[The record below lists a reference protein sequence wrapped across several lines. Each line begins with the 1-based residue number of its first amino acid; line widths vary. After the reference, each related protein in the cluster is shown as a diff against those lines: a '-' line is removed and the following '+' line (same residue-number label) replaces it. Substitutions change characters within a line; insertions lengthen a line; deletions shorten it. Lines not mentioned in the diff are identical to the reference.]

1 MRADDEQRYRIKH
14 VISNL
19 YLKRDGDK
27 LGVTLDYK
35 DDACLFVLK
44 QFDRH
49 SEHAE
54 LSQNS
59 LAFVRSADG
68 GWLAQVR
75 CQYDRT

>member
-1 MRADDEQRYRIKH
+1 MTEVWRQPLCPLPCY
-14 VISNL
+14 VL
-19 YLKRDGDK
+19 DGDK
-27 LGVTLDYK
+27 LGVALDYK

-49 SEHAE
+49 SERAE

-68 GWLAQVR
+68 AWLAQVR